1 LNSGGFFLAVVG
13 EGEYVAGVIPALP
26 AIPNGVLHLFSSEN
40 GARERER
47 EGACVTRSVFLME
60 FDHFL
65 LIHPSVEIIKFLKF
79 LIITKLSFVYKYIYC
94 LFFVF

>member
-1 LNSGGFFLAVVG
+1 LNTVGFFLPVVG

-40 GARERER
+40 GARERE
-47 EGACVTRSVFLME
+47 GACVTRSVILME

-65 LIHPSVEIIKFLKF
+65 LIHPSVEIIKNLK
-79 LIITKLSFVYKYIYC
+79 
-94 LFFVF
+94 LFYYY